1 LFYAALNRSNG
12 PSAGEMGEKT
22 QTRQVGREPL
32 VSLDEGKNQSKMD
45 AYFTINLPLRRNLE
59 ARELRIAL
67 CHF

>member
-1 LFYAALNRSNG
+1 
-12 PSAGEMGEKT
+12 MGEKT

-59 ARELRIAL
+59 ARELRIVL